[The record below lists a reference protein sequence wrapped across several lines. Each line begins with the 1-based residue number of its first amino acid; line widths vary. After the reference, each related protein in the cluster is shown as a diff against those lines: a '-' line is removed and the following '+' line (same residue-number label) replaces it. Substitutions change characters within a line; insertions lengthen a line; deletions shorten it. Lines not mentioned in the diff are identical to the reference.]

1 MKMLWKWEASAD
13 GRKTI
18 TYIILDVLN
27 LHYCQ
32 EGAGV
37 GLSTRHGLQEFL
49 HYLAAYADRQT
60 SDENEFLQATS

>member
-18 TYIILDVLN
+18 TYIIFDVLN

-32 EGAGV
+32 EGVGV
-37 GLSTRHGLQEFL
+37 GLQEFL
-49 HYLAAYADRQT
+49 HYLAAYADMQT
-60 SDENEFLQATS
+60 SDEN

>member
-18 TYIILDVLN
+18 TYIIFDVLN

-32 EGAGV
+32 EGVGV

-49 HYLAAYADRQT
+49 HYLAAYTDMQT
-60 SDENEFLQATS
+60 SDEN